1 MVPSN
6 TAAASPSEQ
15 DALRADIYRLL
26 ARLLL
31 SPPDRDLLEFLA
43 ALEGEDESGPLA
55 ECWSELAMAAGSSDP
70 DTAARAHFRHLV
82 GVIQGEITPY
92 ASWYLHGNLM
102 DEPLVSVRRDLR
114 RLGIARSESSRDP
127 EDHLAALCEVMA
139 ILIDANSPDQ
149 GAFFQAHL
157 ASWAERCLADLARV
171 DTALYACTGRLGL
184 RFIEQE
190 RRDMPPPHV
199 SPVRLMEPSGEPV
212 LPPSRRDEMR
222 ESRPTDPA

>member
-31 SPPDRDLLEFLA
+31 APPDRDLLGFLA
-43 ALEGEDESGPLA
+43 SLEGEGESESGPLA
-55 ECWSELAMAAGSSDP
+55 ECWNELAMAAAASDP
-70 DTAARAHFRHLV
+70 DTAAQAHFRHLV

-92 ASWYLHGNLM
+92 ASWYLHGTLM
-102 DEPLVSVRRDLR
+102 DEPLVTVRRDLR
-114 RLGIARSESSRDP
+114 RLGIGRAESSRDP

-139 ILIDANSPDQ
+139 ILIDANSSDQ
-149 GAFFQAHL
+149 MTFFQTHL
-157 ASWAERCLADLARV
+157 APWAESCLADLARV

-184 RFIEQE
+184 HFIEQE
-190 RRDMPPPHV
+190 RREIPPLHV
-199 SPVRLMEPSGEPV
+199 SPVRLMES
-212 LPPSRRDEMR
+212 PP
-222 ESRPTDPA
+222 